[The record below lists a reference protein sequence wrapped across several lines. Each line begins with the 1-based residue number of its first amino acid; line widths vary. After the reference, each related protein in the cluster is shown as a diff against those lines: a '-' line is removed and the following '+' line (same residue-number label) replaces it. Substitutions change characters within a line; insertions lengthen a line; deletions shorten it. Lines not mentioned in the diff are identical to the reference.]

1 MAVLAFL
8 HSTDAC
14 KIYPMK
20 IYVYLLSVL
29 FISILYD
36 KSQTAEYI
44 LFPLMIDI
52 QDLKSKMDAHVTIAD
67 IMLNPQFDMDIVIP
81 RNQ

>member
-52 QDLKSKMDAHVTIAD
+52 QDLKSKMEIQLFITD
-67 IMLNPQFDMDIVIP
+67 IDLDPIFDNDIFIP
-81 RNQ
+81 KDQ